1 MMSGEWS
8 ERVLEHEG
16 EEIGDTWTQIAT
28 LILNVKKEGKGKK
41 ADHVLR
47 RAEQGSRINSVIIRR
62 PIIQVSKSQVHK
74 QSSNQQ
80 EIMGN
85 EQAWIT
91 LGSIFHILASAL
103 SLITLVCFPSKFVL
117 FSRREIKA
125 ESSGEKPIASSD
137 HLS

>member
-28 LILNVKKEGKGKK
+28 LILNVKK

-103 SLITLVCFPSKFVL
+103 SVITLVCFPSKFVL

-125 ESSGEKPIASSD
+125 ESSGEKPIPSSD